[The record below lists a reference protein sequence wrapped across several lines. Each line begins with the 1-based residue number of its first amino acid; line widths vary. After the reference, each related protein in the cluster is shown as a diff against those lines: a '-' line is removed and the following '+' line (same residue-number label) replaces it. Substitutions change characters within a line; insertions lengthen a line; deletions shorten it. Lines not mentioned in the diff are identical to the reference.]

1 MTDRPFQR
9 ALGYFPQVKRQWLW
23 GMAAIVPGAGLPM
36 VVFAIVAK
44 VIGGV
49 DRGVMEFSEAVNWC
63 LLAGV
68 LVIASSFSKYA
79 MRLHITGASRD
90 FERLYRQ
97 DLFAHLM
104 SLSPHDLAGV
114 RTGDIMSRSVSDIEA
129 VRMFLGPG
137 IMYNAQALVVVPAAL
152 VAMAVTDPVLMLAM
166 LVPFVG
172 LAMVIKAA
180 SRPTQRWSQRTQES
194 LAGVSTVA
202 QESLSGIR
210 VVKAFAAEPLT
221 ANGFR
226 KMGRDLLQANLN
238 LATLRGVTSAGV
250 TAVKELGVLVILAVG
265 GWHVVSG
272 DLSKDELFFFLMLL
286 TYALWPLIAIGWM
299 LGMYHRAGAAARRL
313 EELFALQPSVADT
326 DADQAPVEPP
336 VGPSGKPPVEAPVE
350 VKGQL
355 EVSHLS
361 YSWDGPLVLDDVSFT
376 VPAGTTLGITGRTG
390 CGKSTLVQL
399 MARLVDPPPGTVLL
413 DGRDIRELPLKQ
425 LRATMGVV
433 PQDTFL
439 FSETIRENVAFA
451 GEHIGEEQVLAAT
464 ALAQVHDDILGFPNG
479 YDEVLGERG
488 VTLSGGQRQRTAI
501 ARTLAAS
508 TPVILLD
515 DCLSAVDSV
524 TEQAILRSLEQT
536 LTGRTSVIVS
546 HRVAALALA
555 DQVLVLDEGRVVESG
570 THDELVALGGLY
582 AEIEKRQ
589 RIEAE
594 IEAL

>member
-9 ALGYFPQVKRQWLW
+9 ALGYFPQVKRQWLM

-44 VIGGV
+44 VIDGV
-49 DRGVMEFSEAVNWC
+49 DRGSMEFPEAVNWS

-129 VRMFLGPG
+129 VRMLLGPG

-152 VAMAVTDPVLMLAM
+152 VAMAVTDPTLMLAM

-194 LAGVSTVA
+194 LADVSTVA

-221 ANGFR
+221 ASGFR
-226 KMGRDLLQANLN
+226 AMGANLLQANLH

-272 DLSKDELFFFLMLL
+272 DLSKSELFFFLMLL
-286 TYALWPLIAIGWM
+286 AYALWPLIAIGWM

-313 EELFALQPSVADT
+313 EELFALQPSVADNSSS
-326 DADQAPVEPP
+326 QS
-336 VGPSGKPPVEAPVE
+336 PSVRPAL
-350 VKGQL
+350 KGELQ
-355 EVSHLS
+355 VSHLS
-361 YSWDGPLVLDDVSFT
+361 YAWDGALVLDDVSFT
-376 VPAGTTLGITGRTG
+376 VPPGTTLGITGRTG

-413 DGRDIRELPLKQ
+413 DGHDIRDLPLEQ
-425 LRATMGVV
+425 LRATVGVV

-439 FSETIRENVAFA
+439 FSETIRENVAFS
-451 GEHIGEEQVLAAT
+451 GEHVGEEQVLAAT
-464 ALAQVHDDILGFPNG
+464 KLAQVHDDIEGFPHG

-501 ARTLAAS
+501 ARTLAAA
-508 TPVILLD
+508 TPVLLLD

-536 LTGRTSVIVS
+536 LTGRTSVVVS
-546 HRVAALALA
+546 HRVAALSLA

-582 AEIEKRQ
+582 ADIEKRQ

>member
-36 VVFAIVAK
+36 VVFYIVAQIIDGIDK
-44 VIGGV
+44 GTL
-49 DRGVMEFSEAVNWC
+49 EFSDAVSGS
-63 LLAGV
+63 LLAGL
-68 LVIASSFSKYA
+68 LVVAASFSKYA

-104 SLSPHDLAGV
+104 SLSPHDLSSI

-129 VRMFLGPG
+129 VRMLLGPG
-137 IMYNAQALVVVPAAL
+137 VMYNAQALVVVPAAL
-152 VAMAVTDPVLMLAM
+152 VAMAVTDPSLMLAM

-194 LAGVSTVA
+194 LADVSTVA

-221 ANGFR
+221 ASGFR
-226 KMGRDLLQANLN
+226 SKGANLLQANLH
-238 LATLRGVTSAGV
+238 LATLRGITSAGV

-272 DLSKDELFFFLMLL
+272 DLSKGELFFFLMLL
-286 TYALWPLIAIGWM
+286 GYALWPLIAIGWM

-313 EELFALQPSVADT
+313 EELFALQPSVADNS
-326 DADQAPVEPP
+326 
-336 VGPSGKPPVEAPVE
+336 PSQPRAEQPELPGLPALPAL
-350 VKGQL
+350 KGQL
-355 EVSHLS
+355 KVSHLS
-361 YSWDGPLVLDDVSFT
+361 HAWDGALVLDDVSFT
-376 VPAGTTLGITGRTG
+376 VPPGTTLGITGRTG

-413 DGRDIRELPLKQ
+413 DGHDIRELPFEQ
-425 LRATMGVV
+425 LRATVGVV

-439 FSETIRENVAFA
+439 FSETIRENVAFS
-451 GEHIGEEQVLAAT
+451 GDHVGEEQVLAAT
-464 ALAQVHDDILGFPNG
+464 KLAQVHDDIEGFPHG
-479 YDEVLGERG
+479 YDEILGERG

-501 ARTLAAS
+501 ARTLAAA
-508 TPVILLD
+508 TPVLLLD

-536 LTGRTSVIVS
+536 LTGRTSVVVS
-546 HRVAALALA
+546 HRVAALSLA

-570 THDELVALGGLY
+570 THDELVTLGGLY

>member
-36 VVFAIVAK
+36 VVFYIVAQIIDGIDK
-44 VIGGV
+44 GTLVFA
-49 DRGVMEFSEAVNWC
+49 DAVNGS

-68 LVIASSFSKYA
+68 LVVVASFSKYA

-104 SLSPHDLAGV
+104 SLSPHDLAGI

-129 VRMFLGPG
+129 VRMLLGPG
-137 IMYNAQALVVVPAAL
+137 VMYNAQALVVVPAAL
-152 VAMAVTDPVLMLAM
+152 VAMAVTDATLMLAM

-194 LAGVSTVA
+194 LADVSTVA

-221 ANGFR
+221 ATGFR
-226 KMGRDLLQANLN
+226 TMGANLLQANLH
-238 LATLRGVTSAGV
+238 LATLRGITSAGV

-272 DLSKDELFFFLMLL
+272 ELSKGELFFFLMLL
-286 TYALWPLIAIGWM
+286 GYALWPLIAIGWM
-299 LGMYHRAGAAARRL
+299 LGMYHRAGSAARRL
-313 EELFALQPSVADT
+313 EQLFALQPSVADSAAPQPRPDQPRT
-326 DADQAPVEPP
+326 DI
-336 VGPSGKPPVEAPVE
+336 
-350 VKGQL
+350 KGQL
-355 EVSHLS
+355 QVSHLS
-361 YSWDGPLVLDDVSFT
+361 YAWDGPLVLDDVSFT
-376 VPAGTTLGITGRTG
+376 VLPGTTLGITGRTG

-399 MARLVDPPPGTVLL
+399 MARLVDPPPGTILL
-413 DGRDIRELPLKQ
+413 DGRDIREVPLEQ
-425 LRATMGVV
+425 LRATVGVV

-439 FSETIRENVAFA
+439 FSETIRENVAFS
-451 GEHIGEEQVLAAT
+451 GDHVDEEQVLAAT
-464 ALAQVHDDILGFPNG
+464 RLAQVHEDIEGFPHG

-501 ARTLAAS
+501 ARTLAAA
-508 TPVILLD
+508 TPVLLLD

-536 LTGRTSVIVS
+536 LTGRTSVVVS
-546 HRVAALALA
+546 HRVASLSLA
-555 DQVLVLDEGRVVESG
+555 DKVLVLDEGRVVESG

-582 AEIEKRQ
+582 ADIEKRQ